1 MADTELKGRGKK
13 NFRAENAEWAA
24 GIRKTEEMR
33 REGYVIDMTGV
44 MEAALREFVG
54 ESMEETATRL
64 GLVKGDSPIPSAWR
78 NPNGRPV
85 VSR

>member
-1 MADTELKGRGKK
+1 MADTELTGRGKK
-13 NFRAENAEWAA
+13 NFRAENREWAA
-24 GIRKTEEMR
+24 GIRKTEDMR
-33 REGYVIDMTGV
+33 RAGYVVDMTVV

-78 NPNGRPV
+78 NPHGRPAV
-85 VSR
+85 AR